1 MGVVSD
7 GRVQKLYIGIGGEHM
22 SASGPTGN
30 HPRRRSLG
38 APQPP
43 PLQDKRGYSQKWL
56 LKGKRYAGLYAESAK
71 RVWEEGLSTPKDPV
85 IIYTLP
91 VYLYD
96 AVPRVPRQPKCCF
109 RIPGQGG
116 RRGGTPLQ
124 RFELIWWH
132 FPLAFSNHFRRY
144 RSCVDLVIPHFPEP
158 VYD

>member
-43 PLQDKRGYSQKWL
+43 PLQDNRGYSQKWL

-96 AVPRVPRQPKCCF
+96 GSPKS
-109 RIPGQGG
+109 PKAAKM
-116 RRGGTPLQ
+116 L
-124 RFELIWWH
+124 
-132 FPLAFSNHFRRY
+132 FSNPGPGRTAWRDPVTEIRF
-144 RSCVDLVIPHFPEP
+144 DLVAFPARLFESFSAVSVLCGFGHSALP
-158 VYD
+158 